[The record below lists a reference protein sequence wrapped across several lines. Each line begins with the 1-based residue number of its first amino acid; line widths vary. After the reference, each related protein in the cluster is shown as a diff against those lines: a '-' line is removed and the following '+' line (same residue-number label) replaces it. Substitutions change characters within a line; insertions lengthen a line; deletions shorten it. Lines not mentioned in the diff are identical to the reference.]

1 MILIK
6 YNFRVLLICWQLFS
20 DLSLCSNVLLTMFTF
35 LPENA
40 VHFLDGKIGDSCNK
54 KLTLIANFAHFGYHF
69 DEPLSI
75 EKRVL

>member
-1 MILIK
+1 MQYI
-6 YNFRVLLICWQLFS
+6 FF
-20 DLSLCSNVLLTMFTF
+20 
-35 LPENA
+35 
-40 VHFLDGKIGDSCNK
+40 DGKIGDSCNK